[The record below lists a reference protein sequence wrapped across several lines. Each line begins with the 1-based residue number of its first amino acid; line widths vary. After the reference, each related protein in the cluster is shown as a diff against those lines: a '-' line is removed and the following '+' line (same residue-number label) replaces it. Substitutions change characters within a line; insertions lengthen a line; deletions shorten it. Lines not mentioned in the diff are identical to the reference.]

1 MSRTEWHGEPH
12 STRTAAARSGRRP
25 EPGGKRSMSDA
36 PGKPPIVD
44 ALGTKIVEQ
53 GSIAR

>member
-1 MSRTEWHGEPH
+1 
-12 STRTAAARSGRRP
+12 
-25 EPGGKRSMSDA
+25 MSDA
-36 PGKPPIVD
+36 PGKLPIVD